1 MTLENSP
8 SALAGAAIDYDL
20 PCPKCRYNLKG
31 LSAARCPECGYTLLP
46 GELIASDIPWAHR
59 RSRGRVRTYLHTVWR
74 ATFNMPRFFEELDR
88 HVSYAD
94 AQHFR
99 WTTILVAYAPW
110 LLATIATVAAGQGQS
125 LNILEFNASWQAVAA
140 GAVPHLCLLLF
151 LAGAT
156 GVPSYFFHP
165 RHLPVEK
172 QNRAIAL
179 SYYASGVLAWCLPA
193 CGLFVGMMFLL
204 GAFDEDLLVY
214 LGVTYAILCPLI
226 IALWWAAQ
234 LHKLARH
241 ALGKGRSRLLGW
253 TLLPLWMGL
262 GAATLFVLP
271 IMLLSVLVIILSM
284 L

>member
-74 ATFNMPRFFEELDR
+74 ATFNMPRFFAELDR

-94 AQHFR
+94 AQRFR

-125 LNILEFNASWQAVAA
+125 LNILEFSAPWQAVAA

-151 LAGAT
+151 LGGRDRGAQLLFSSAASSGGKAESGNRAELLRLRGVGVVLARVRVVRRH
-156 GVPSYFFHP
+156 GVP
-165 RHLPVEK
+165 
-172 QNRAIAL
+172 
-179 SYYASGVLAWCLPA
+179 
-193 CGLFVGMMFLL
+193 VGC
-204 GAFDEDLLVY
+204 V
-214 LGVTYAILCPLI
+214 
-226 IALWWAAQ
+226 
-234 LHKLARH
+234 R
-241 ALGKGRSRLLGW
+241 
-253 TLLPLWMGL
+253 
-262 GAATLFVLP
+262 
-271 IMLLSVLVIILSM
+271 
-284 L
+284 